1 MNAGLPDPSPPKI
14 MINPRLFLAL
24 VALGTVLTRSLAQVP
39 LGLAP
44 APAEAAPPN
53 GLDAM
58 LDRPAQ
64 AMTAEKANLAALFY
78 AIGKTYGITVTVDP
92 NVSGTALLRFNGGT
106 LRQLLGTLLDSH
118 DLFMEQ
124 HDGVLT
130 IKRTKTEFY
139 FIEYPEIA
147 RSASSSTSVSLSP
160 SRSSGAGGFT
170 GIGGNTVLPGSG
182 AAASTG
188 TTGSTSFSIS
198 ERSDDSFWTSVESDL
213 KEQKQEEEKVST
225 NRFSGIVAVEAT
237 YRRQGF
243 WRDYI
248 KLLNERINAQV
259 VVEVRIDNVTLN
271 HAHKLGVDLSQIQT
285 AIGGSTTVGPA
296 ATATSIS
303 NLGGSPLPQ
312 NTLIGNFASGK
323 LSAVLTALQQQGEIR
338 TIAKPSIRLLNNQ
351 KGFVKVGEDRT
362 FYSLFSNVSIS
373 QPGAGSSQTTTQN
386 VYQGQQQTFGVVLPV
401 TAQISR
407 DGWVTLVL
415 EPARTQLNG
424 ISTSP
429 DNTQTSPDTGDQS
442 ISTMLRLRDGESTM
456 LGGLVTKTESK
467 QTNGIPLLG
476 SLPWLGRLARTDA
489 ASGTMDELIVTVS
502 VQVIK

>member
-1 MNAGLPDPSPPKI
+1 MKIRHLLVVITLGTGLT
-14 MINPRLFLAL
+14 R
-24 VALGTVLTRSLAQVP
+24 ALGQAEP
-39 LGLAP
+39 P
-44 APAEAAPPN
+44 PEAAPASAAPSS
-53 GLDAM
+53 DIDTI
-58 LDRPAQ
+58 LDRPVQ
-64 AMTAEKANLAALFY
+64 PMTAEKANLAALFY
-78 AIGKTYGITVTVDP
+78 TIGKTYGITVTVEP

-106 LRQLLGTLLDSH
+106 LRQLFKTLLDAH

-124 HDGVLT
+124 HDGRLT

-139 FIEYPEIA
+139 FIEYPEIS

-160 SRSSGAGGFT
+160 SRNSGASGYT
-170 GIGGNTVLPGSG
+170 GIGGPALLPGSG
-182 AAASTG
+182 GAGLNGLPTNG
-188 TTGSTSFSIS
+188 TAGSTSFSIS
-198 ERSDDSFWTSVESDL
+198 EKSDDSFWSSVENDL
-213 KEQKQEEEKVST
+213 KAQKQEDEKISA
-225 NRFSGIVAVEAT
+225 NRFSGIVAIET
-237 YRRQGF
+237 TLRRHEF
-243 WRDYI
+243 WRDYLR
-248 KLLNERINAQV
+248 LLNERINAQV

-285 AIGGSTTVGPA
+285 AIGGSTTIGPI
-296 ATATSIS
+296 TTTTSIS
-303 NLGGSPLPQ
+303 NLGGAPLPQ
-312 NTLIGNFASGK
+312 NTLIGNFATGK
-323 LSAVLTALQQQGEIR
+323 LSAVLTALQQQGEIH

-373 QPGAGSSQTTTQN
+373 QPGLGSAQTTTQN
-386 VYQGQQQTFGVVLPV
+386 IYQGQQQTFGVVLPV
-401 TAQISR
+401 TAQIAR

-467 QTNGIPLLG
+467 QTNGVPFLS
-476 SLPWLGRLARTDA
+476 SLPWLGRLTRTDA
-489 ASGTMDELIVTVS
+489 SSGIMEELIVTVS
-502 VQVIK
+502 VHVIK

>member
-1 MNAGLPDPSPPKI
+1 MKIRQLLVVITLGIGLTRALGQAESPP
-14 MINPRLFLAL
+14 
-24 VALGTVLTRSLAQVP
+24 
-39 LGLAP
+39 
-44 APAEAAPPN
+44 EAAPASAASSSDI
-53 GLDAM
+53 DAIM
-58 LDRPAQ
+58 DRPVQ
-64 AMTAEKANLAALFY
+64 PMTAEKANLAALFY
-78 AIGKTYGITVTVDP
+78 TIGKTYGITVTVEP

-106 LRQLLGTLLDSH
+106 LRQLFKTLLDAH

-124 HDGVLT
+124 HDGRLT

-139 FIEYPEIA
+139 FIEYPEIS

-160 SRSSGAGGFT
+160 SRNSGASGYT
-170 GIGGNTVLPGSG
+170 GIGGPAMLPGNGVTGLNGLPTNG
-182 AAASTG
+182 AS
-188 TTGSTSFSIS
+188 GSTSFSIS
-198 ERSDDSFWTSVESDL
+198 EKSDDSFWSSVENDL
-213 KEQKQEEEKVST
+213 KAQKQEDEKISA
-225 NRFSGIVAVEAT
+225 NRFSGIVAIET
-237 YRRQGF
+237 TLRRHEF
-243 WRDYI
+243 WRDYLR
-248 KLLNERINAQV
+248 LLNERINAQV

-285 AIGGSTTVGPA
+285 AIGGSTTIGPI
-296 ATATSIS
+296 TTTTSIS
-303 NLGGSPLPQ
+303 NLGGAPLPQ

-323 LSAVLTALQQQGEIR
+323 LSAVLTALQQQGEIH

-373 QPGAGSSQTTTQN
+373 QPGLGAAQTTTQN
-386 VYQGQQQTFGVVLPV
+386 IYQGQQQTFGVVLPV
-401 TAQISR
+401 TAQIAR

-467 QTNGIPLLG
+467 QTNGIPFLS
-476 SLPWLGRLARTDA
+476 SLPWLGRLTRTDA
-489 ASGTMDELIVTVS
+489 SSGIMDELIVTVS
-502 VQVIK
+502 VHVIK

>member
-1 MNAGLPDPSPPKI
+1 MKI
-14 MINPRLFLAL
+14 RHLLAFI
-24 VALGTVLTRSLAQVP
+24 ALGPALTRASGQV
-39 LGLAP
+39 AP
-44 APAEAAPPN
+44 APEGAPAATSPVSDI
-53 GLDAM
+53 DAI
-58 LDRPAQ
+58 LDRPVQ
-64 AMTAEKANLAALFY
+64 PMTAEKANLAALFY
-78 AIGKTYGITVTVDP
+78 TIGKTYGITVTVEP
-92 NVSGTALLRFNGGT
+92 NITGTVLLRFNGGT
-106 LRQLLGTLLDSH
+106 LRQLIKTLLDSH
-118 DLFMEQ
+118 DLFMQQ
-124 HDGVLT
+124 HDGILT

-139 FIEYPEIA
+139 FIEYPEIS

-160 SRSSGAGGFT
+160 SRNSGAAGYT
-170 GIGGNTVLPGSG
+170 GIGGPGILPGSG
-182 AAASTG
+182 GAGLTG
-188 TTGSTSFSIS
+188 LPANSSAGSTSFSIS
-198 ERSDDSFWTSVESDL
+198 ERSDDSFWSSVENDL
-213 KEQKQEEEKVST
+213 KGQKQEEEKVSA
-225 NRFSGIVAVEAT
+225 NRFSGIVAIET
-237 YRRQGF
+237 TLRRHEF
-243 WRDYI
+243 WRDFI
-248 KLLNERINAQV
+248 KLINERINAQV

-285 AIGGSTTVGPA
+285 AIGGAATIGPI

-303 NLGGSPLPQ
+303 NLGGAPLPQ

-323 LSAVLTALQQQGEIR
+323 LSAVLTALQQQGEIH

-373 QPGAGSSQTTTQN
+373 QPGLGAAQTTTQN

-429 DNTQTSPDTGDQS
+429 DHTQTSPDTGDQS

-467 QTNGIPLLG
+467 ETNGIPFLS
-476 SLPWLGRLARTDA
+476 SLPWIGRLARTDA
-489 ASGTMDELIVTVS
+489 SSGTMDELIVTVS